1 MKKKARNIIL
11 VLVFLIGLGV
21 FYYPTLTNKINEYKN
36 QNIIKQYN
44 ENKED
49 LYKESQST
57 KEEES
62 QLDILLKKME
72 EYNEKIYSDKQ
83 KDLKDPFSYEES
95 SFDLTEFGFSD
106 NVFGYI
112 SIPIM
117 EIELPIY
124 LGANHENMAKGAVQM
139 SQTSLPIGGENTNS
153 VIAAHRGYKYQAMF
167 RDIEALNI
175 GDEVKITNLWDTL
188 EYRVCEI
195 KIIDPSDVPEVLIQE
210 GRDLVTLITC
220 HPYTKNYKRYVVYCE
235 RVNNDISQNN
245 NETSTINK
253 ETSSV
258 GKASTDEDNILKT
271 ENAVR
276 GLMVY
281 IIVFAIFIVVIRF
294 IWKSLKNKINHLK

>member
-11 VLVFLIGLGV
+11 ILVFLIGLGI
-21 FYYPTLTNKINEYKN
+21 FSYPTLSNKFNEYKN
-36 QNIIKQYN
+36 QNIIEKYE
-44 ENKED
+44 ENKEE
-49 LYKESQST
+49 LHKESQST
-57 KEEES
+57 KEES
-62 QLDILLKKME
+62 KLDILLKKME
-72 EYNEKIYSDKQ
+72 EYNEKIYNDKQ

-106 NVFGYI
+106 NIVGYI
-112 SIPIM
+112 SIPVM

-124 LGANHENMAKGAVQM
+124 LGANLENMAKGAVQM
-139 SQTSLPIGGENTNS
+139 SQTSLPIGGENTNC

-167 RDIEALNI
+167 RDIEALSI

-235 RVNNDISQNN
+235 RVNNDESNNN
-245 NETSTINK
+245 NETSAVNK

-258 GKASTDEDNILKT
+258 EKTSTGEDNILKT
-271 ENAVR
+271 EKTIR
-276 GLMVY
+276 GLVVY
-281 IIVFAIFIVVIRF
+281 IIGFAIFIIAIRF
-294 IWKSLKNKINHLK
+294 VWKKFKK